1 MQIFCLETKKS
12 ICLNIDRVTLAKLE
26 YLVEMED
33 QEKMAPLDTKVKM
46 LLFQRSFLEEMQDG
60 MATGK
65 PRSSCNNQMYCA

>member
-1 MQIFCLETKKS
+1 M
-12 ICLNIDRVTLAKLE
+12 E

-60 MATGK
+60 MAIGK
-65 PRSSCNNQMYCA
+65 RRSSWNSDMYCA